1 MEERKFDLQK
11 ITKKLK
17 KYLDE
22 DRLVAY
28 AGSDADCSSFGY
40 GLRSTPGKGAVGRT
54 SP

>member
-22 DRLVAY
+22 DRLWHTLGVM
-28 AGSDADCSSFGY
+28 AGCSSFGY